1 MAAQTGLAAASLA
14 VDLSKMA
21 YPATVNNTSTS
32 LVDQGDAYLAL
43 VSEAVYQNQH
53 LMLPEELKPLKKALK
68 LLYDTSKHLGSK
80 KLSWR
85 QRLPLLSKHNFKARL
100 YLDQCEELAKNFS
113 KTSTTVH
120 CRLLELSTIS
130 VDHAPN
136 RRHSLGESPFEDA
149 NEVVPAPS
157 DRDSIQGSSN
167 SLGARQDS
175 SDSFAMKALNARSY
189 GTISVPPRVRF
200 R

>member
-14 VDLSKMA
+14 IDVSTMA

-53 LMLPEELKPLKKALK
+53 IMLPEESKPLKKTLK
-68 LLYDTSKHLGSK
+68 LLYDTSGQLGSK

-85 QRLPLLSKHNFKARL
+85 QRLPLLSKHNFEARQ
-100 YLDQCEELAKNFS
+100 YRNRCAALAKNLA

-120 CRLLELSTIS
+120 CRLLDLSTLS
-130 VDHAPN
+130 EDHTPN
-136 RRHSLGESPFEDA
+136 RRHSLGENPFEDV
-149 NEVVPAPS
+149 NEVIPAPS
-157 DRDSIQGSSN
+157 NRDSVQGSSN
-167 SLGARQDS
+167 SHGARQN
-175 SDSFAMKALNARSY
+175 SFAMKSLTARSY

-200 R
+200 W